1 MHANV
6 LQMNEFLGP
15 QGKKNNLGLEWAAHQ
30 KKLFW
35 SQVGR
40 PPKKF
45 FTRVDRFESLAK
57 KKMQ

>member
-1 MHANV
+1 M
-6 LQMNEFLGP
+6 QMFEFLGP

-30 KKLFW
+30 KNYFGLKW
-35 SQVGR
+35 AAHQ
-40 PPKKF
+40 KKF